1 MDQNYNNS
9 QNEFLWTLLANPAN
23 DAHLYNYNLQRLVND
38 FPQSGILQ
46 ALLAHS
52 SDEKNL
58 RRASAYFNSKSL
70 YKLINAPSS
79 FIGVSDEKIIVQ
91 NNIQSASYA
100 VHQHQTT
107 DTNGGENYFSDNT
120 PVETVNEVAAYD
132 TDQQPAADH
141 QFAQS
146 TTDELHVAETGSEI
160 LNHTTVEEQVEN
172 HLTEEHPAPPPAEET
187 RESRLA
193 EIKDA
198 IAEHVPFMHHDAS
211 PVEEV
216 HENIQE
222 VSNLSEEKLE
232 GWLTEIK
239 DEIAEHVPFVHHE
252 VNPVEET
259 HEPLHEVSNAVEE
272 KPEGL
277 AAEIKDEISSHIP
290 FVHHEPNPAEETHE
304 NVEEASNIAEEK
316 HEGWVAEIKDEIV
329 KDVPYAE
336 PIVNYAFGM
345 GHRMPPDAAVTDG
358 NPAETTA
365 HETASANKEA
375 APEIPIATHIETPVE
390 NVVIEAPLQEHRH
403 EEEQVNYFAP
413 ESNNNTEEAAQE
425 HKHEEIAHEPEIHE
439 PEVKAETTSHNI
451 EEETFDE
458 FTGNIDIEPDIISN
472 IAATDYF
479 VFDRAFGEHR
489 EPEPVSEAAQSAP
502 EPVNE
507 QAGEAEQQDVS
518 KYNDEKLPYSFL
530 WWLDKTRKEHSG
542 VYQPYIAPEKENTV
556 NTNTRSKPGTDELQ
570 QQYYENIF
578 HITSVEEL
586 DKSVPPPH
594 TPFEFDLKN
603 SKEQVIIERF
613 IQEEPQIRPQSS
625 DKLDNEN
632 KAKKSSEDRDELVSE
647 TLAAIY
653 SDQMLYHKAIAS
665 YKKLMLKF
673 PEKSRYFAAK
683 IEQLEKK
690 TN

>member
-58 RRASAYFNSKSL
+58 RQASVYFNARSL

-91 NNIQSASYA
+91 NNIPSASFAPYEPQFA
-100 VHQHQTT
+100 
-107 DTNGGENYFSDNT
+107 DANDGENYFSDHTAVEIENET
-120 PVETVNEVAAYD
+120 ETVAD
-132 TDQQPAADH
+132 LQPSFEHEITQHEIGGHHTVGA
-141 QFAQS
+141 
-146 TTDELHVAETGSEI
+146 VPEI
-160 LNHTTVEEQVEN
+160 LNNTSVEEQVEN
-172 HLTEEHPAPPPAEET
+172 HQAEEHPTSLHEEEKH
-187 RESRLA
+187 ESWIS
-193 EIKDA
+193 EVKDEVLSHTPFEHQEA
-198 IAEHVPFMHHDAS
+198 SHVEEATAGLDDSNHTEEKHEGLGSELKDGVLGHVPFEQH
-211 PVEEV
+211 
-216 HENIQE
+216 N
-222 VSNLSEEKLE
+222 VS
-232 GWLTEIK
+232 
-239 DEIAEHVPFVHHE
+239 V
-252 VNPVEET
+252 
-259 HEPLHEVSNAVEE
+259 
-272 KPEGL
+272 
-277 AAEIKDEISSHIP
+277 
-290 FVHHEPNPAEETHE
+290 AEETHDNTDE
-304 NVEEASNIAEEK
+304 INNAAEEK
-316 HEGWVAEIKDEIV
+316 HEGWVAEIKDEVIN
-329 KDVPYAE
+329 DLPYAG
-336 PIVNYAFGM
+336 PIINYASGM
-345 GHRMPPDAAVTDG
+345 GHRLPPDTEITDDVPADQSSETAA
-358 NPAETTA
+358 N
-365 HETASANKEA
+365 ETASTTQDEVR
-375 APEIPIATHIETPVE
+375 IETPAAIHNDHTIEEPAPVQPVDE
-390 NVVIEAPLQEHRH
+390 QPVNIEAAGHPEFEESPVQEHTYREVETEPILDDH
-403 EEEQVNYFAP
+403 IAEPENEHKQEEVASY
-413 ESNNNTEEAAQE
+413 TEESYQ
-425 HKHEEIAHEPEIHE
+425 PEIE
-439 PEVKAETTSHNI
+439 ATSGIHNI

-458 FTGNIDIEPDIISN
+458 ITGIENIDIEHDVLGS

-479 VFDRAFGEHR
+479 TFDRAFGEHK
-489 EPEPVSEAAQSAP
+489 EPEPINEPGQPVAATEA
-502 EPVNE
+502 VNE
-507 QAGEAEQQDVS
+507 GASDADQQDVS
-518 KYNDEKLPYSFL
+518 KYNDEKMPYSFL

-542 VYQPYIAPEKENTV
+542 VYQPYVTPENENPV
-556 NTNTRSKPGTDELQ
+556 DIKAKSKRGTDELQ

-578 HITSVEEL
+578 HITSIEEL
-586 DKSVPPPH
+586 DKSLPPPQYVPAPPVH
-594 TPFEFDLKN
+594 KL
-603 SKEQVIIERF
+603 KEQVIIERF